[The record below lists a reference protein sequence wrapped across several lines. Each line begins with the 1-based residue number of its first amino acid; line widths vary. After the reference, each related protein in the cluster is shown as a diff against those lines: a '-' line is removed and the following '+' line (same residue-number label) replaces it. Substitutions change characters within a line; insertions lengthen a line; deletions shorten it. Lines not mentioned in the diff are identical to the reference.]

1 MTFVLP
7 LLVDLSTPFKE
18 PVIIFSIVLCIIL
31 LSPVLLNR
39 LRIPSIVGMIIA
51 GVVIGPHG
59 FNLLERD
66 GAIVLFGTVGLLY
79 IMFLAGLEIEMTGF
93 KKNATKSTVF
103 GLLTFII
110 PFIIGYV
117 VCKNLLHLELIPS
130 LITASM
136 FSTQTLIA
144 YPIITRLGITK
155 ARPVSLTVGGTII
168 TDTLVLLLFSVI
180 TNFSLA
186 KTDSIFWVRL
196 GISVIAFAFIVL
208 YIFPI
213 IAKWFFRKLE
223 GEGGSQF
230 IFVLTIVFLAAFLS
244 QLAGLEHIIGAFL
257 AGIALN
263 RLIPH
268 QSALKNRLVF
278 VGNNIFIPFF
288 LINVGMIINL
298 QVLFNGTYA
307 LYVAGVLVVVALS
320 TKYIAAIITQKI
332 YRFTSN
338 EGNLIFGLSTA
349 HAAATLAIIL
359 VGFDLGLLSEN
370 ILNGTIIVILVS
382 CLVSSFVTEA
392 AGRKYV
398 IAQNRKID
406 TDPEI
411 LERILVPVGN
421 PDSAHNL
428 LDLALLIRNPGS
440 KEPIYPLAVIE
451 DDADTKEKI
460 LRSKRGLELAAEHI
474 SSADTSVQVLT
485 RVDVNIASGISRAI
499 KELGITE
506 VVMGWH
512 EKITTSDRIF
522 GSLLHNIIHG
532 NEQMLW
538 ISKIIKPVN
547 TFNKIAVLMPPNA
560 EFESGFFRWLPVTI
574 GGKALLRP
582 ARRMKPL
589 PILSMVTVRPASR
602 AHCVT
607 RSRPCLSRS
616 VRVNRQTPPLG
627 VAPILARSMRE
638 SQRRWPLMRRV
649 EMSVAVFI
657 SIPWVRLAVFRHMQC
672 DGDKPGLAP
681 AGDSLSLASPRE
693 SKQRESEPTPGPL
706 RGSLR
711 CSLLAGSVANS
722 LRSNMRQP

>member
-560 EFESGFFRWLPVTI
+560 EFESGFFRWLEGINQLSKQIGAPCIFWGERKTLELIDAINAKNFKLDATYSEFTDWDDFKSIANELTPDDLFIVVSARQKSVSYITVLEQIPAKLNKYFEPFSFILLFPFQSEFNTADINFQYSVLSPSPFKENFERINTI
-574 GGKALLRP
+574 GKIVYKAFT
-582 ARRMKPL
+582 
-589 PILSMVTVRPASR
+589 ST
-602 AHCVT
+602 
-607 RSRPCLSRS
+607 
-616 VRVNRQTPPLG
+616 G
-627 VAPILARSMRE
+627 
-638 SQRRWPLMRRV
+638 
-649 EMSVAVFI
+649 
-657 SIPWVRLAVFRHMQC
+657 
-672 DGDKPGLAP
+672 
-681 AGDSLSLASPRE
+681 
-693 SKQRESEPTPGPL
+693 SKKKQ
-706 RGSLR
+706 
-711 CSLLAGSVANS
+711 
-722 LRSNMRQP
+722 